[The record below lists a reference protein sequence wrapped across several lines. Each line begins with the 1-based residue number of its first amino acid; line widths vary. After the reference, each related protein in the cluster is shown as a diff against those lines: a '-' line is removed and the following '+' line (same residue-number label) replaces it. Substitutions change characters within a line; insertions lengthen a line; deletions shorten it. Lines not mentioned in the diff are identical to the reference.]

1 MSIKNES
8 RLRRAKK
15 TRMRIKSQDLPRLT
29 VFKSSQH
36 IYAQIIDSSG
46 AKVLA
51 ATSTLD
57 KSIKSKG
64 RSVQSAKE
72 VGEKIAD
79 LSIKNGIKKVIF
91 DRSGYRYHGRIKMI
105 AEAAREK
112 GLEIKQNGKGNDKH
126 DPTG

>member
-15 TRMRIKSQDLPRLT
+15 TRMRIKSQNLPRLT

-46 AKVLA
+46 SKVLA

-57 KSIKSKG
+57 KNIKSKG

-112 GLEIKQNGKGNDKH
+112 GLEI
-126 DPTG
+126 

>member
-36 IYAQIIDSSG
+36 IYAQIIDPSG
-46 AKVLA
+46 SKVLA

-79 LSIKNGIKKVIF
+79 LSINNGCLLYTS
-91 DRSGYRYHGRIKMI
+91 D
-105 AEAAREK
+105 AADE
-112 GLEIKQNGKGNDKH
+112 
-126 DPTG
+126 

>member
-15 TRMRIKSQDLPRLT
+15 TRMRIKSRNLPRLT

-46 AKVLA
+46 SKVLA

-112 GLEIKQNGKGNDKH
+112 GLEI
-126 DPTG
+126 

>member
-15 TRMRIKSQDLPRLT
+15 TRMRIKSQNLPRLT
-29 VFKSSQH
+29 VFKTSQH

-46 AKVLA
+46 SKVLA

-112 GLEIKQNGKGNDKH
+112 GLEI
-126 DPTG
+126 

>member
-51 ATSTLD
+51 ATSTLVAIHPASTTHSQLND
-57 KSIKSKG
+57 KQLAEAGVTPGYVRLSIG
-64 RSVQSAKE
+64 IE
-72 VGEKIAD
+72 HPDDIIAD
-79 LSIKNGIKKVIF
+79 IEQAL
-91 DRSGYRYHGRIKMI
+91 
-105 AEAAREK
+105 AA
-112 GLEIKQNGKGNDKH
+112 
-126 DPTG
+126 

>member
-1 MSIKNES
+1 MSIKNKS

-15 TRMRIKSQDLPRLT
+15 TRMRIKSQNLPRLT

-46 AKVLA
+46 SKVLA

-112 GLEIKQNGKGNDKH
+112 GLEI
-126 DPTG
+126 

>member
-15 TRMRIKSQDLPRLT
+15 TRMRIKSQNLPRLT

-46 AKVLA
+46 SKVLA

-79 LSIKNGIKKVIF
+79 LSMKNGIKKVIF

-112 GLEIKQNGKGNDKH
+112 GLEI
-126 DPTG
+126 

>member
-15 TRMRIKSQDLPRLT
+15 TRMRIKSQNLPRLT
-29 VFKSSQH
+29 VYKSSQH

-46 AKVLA
+46 SKVLA

-112 GLEIKQNGKGNDKH
+112 GLEI
-126 DPTG
+126 

>member
-36 IYAQIIDSSG
+36 IYAQIIDPSG
-46 AKVLA
+46 SKVLA
-51 ATSTLD
+51 ATSTLC
-57 KSIKSKG
+57 KTIKSKG

-72 VGEKIAD
+72 VGEMIAD
-79 LSIKNGIKKVIF
+79 LSIKNGIKKVVF

-112 GLEIKQNGKGNDKH
+112 GLEI
-126 DPTG
+126 

>member
-46 AKVLA
+46 SKVLA

-57 KSIKSKG
+57 KNIKSKG

-112 GLEIKQNGKGNDKH
+112 GLEI
-126 DPTG
+126 

>member
-1 MSIKNES
+1 
-8 RLRRAKK
+8 
-15 TRMRIKSQDLPRLT
+15 MRIKSQDLPRLT

-46 AKVLA
+46 AKVIA

-64 RSVQSAKE
+64 RSVQS
-72 VGEKIAD
+72 
-79 LSIKNGIKKVIF
+79 
-91 DRSGYRYHGRIKMI
+91 RYHGRIKMI

-112 GLEIKQNGKGNDKH
+112 GLEI
-126 DPTG
+126 

>member
-46 AKVLA
+46 SKILA

-79 LSIKNGIKKVIF
+79 LCIKNGIKKVIF

-112 GLEIKQNGKGNDKH
+112 GLEI
-126 DPTG
+126 

>member
-1 MSIKNES
+1 MSIKNKS

-15 TRMRIKSQDLPRLT
+15 TRMRIKSQNLPRLT

-46 AKVLA
+46 SKVLA

-91 DRSGYRYHGRIKMI
+91 DRSGYRYHGRIEMI

-112 GLEIKQNGKGNDKH
+112 GLEI
-126 DPTG
+126 

>member
-15 TRMRIKSQDLPRLT
+15 TRMKIKSQNLPRLT

-46 AKVLA
+46 SKVLA

-112 GLEIKQNGKGNDKH
+112 GLEI
-126 DPTG
+126 

>member
-15 TRMRIKSQDLPRLT
+15 TRMRIKSQNLPRLT

-46 AKVLA
+46 SKVLA

-79 LSIKNGIKKVIF
+79 LCVKNGIKKVIF

-112 GLEIKQNGKGNDKH
+112 GLEI
-126 DPTG
+126 

>member
-1 MSIKNES
+1 MSIKKES

-15 TRMRIKSQDLPRLT
+15 TRMRIKSQNLPRLT

-46 AKVLA
+46 SKVLA

-112 GLEIKQNGKGNDKH
+112 GLEI
-126 DPTG
+126 

>member
-1 MSIKNES
+1 MSNKNES

-46 AKVLA
+46 SKVIA

-72 VGEKIAD
+72 IGEKIAD

-112 GLEIKQNGKGNDKH
+112 GLEI
-126 DPTG
+126 

>member
-1 MSIKNES
+1 MSNKNES

-46 AKVLA
+46 SKVIA

-64 RSVQSAKE
+64 RSVQSANYI
-72 VGEKIAD
+72 GEKIAD

-112 GLEIKQNGKGNDKH
+112 GLEI
-126 DPTG
+126 

>member
-1 MSIKNES
+1 MSIKNEL

-15 TRMRIKSQDLPRLT
+15 TRMKIKSQNLPRLS

-46 AKVLA
+46 SKVLA

-112 GLEIKQNGKGNDKH
+112 GLEI
-126 DPTG
+126 

>member
-15 TRMRIKSQDLPRLT
+15 TRMRIKSQNLPRLT

-46 AKVLA
+46 SKVLA

-64 RSVQSAKE
+64 RSVQSAKK

-112 GLEIKQNGKGNDKH
+112 GLEI
-126 DPTG
+126 

>member
-15 TRMRIKSQDLPRLT
+15 TRMRIKSQGLPRLT

-36 IYAQIIDSSG
+36 IYAQIIDPSG
-46 AKVLA
+46 SKVLA

-79 LSIKNGIKKVIF
+79 LSINNGIKKVIF

-112 GLEIKQNGKGNDKH
+112 GLEI
-126 DPTG
+126 

>member
-1 MSIKNES
+1 MSIKKES

-36 IYAQIIDSSG
+36 IYAQIIDPSG
-46 AKVLA
+46 SKVLA

-64 RSVQSAKE
+64 RSVRSAKE

-112 GLEIKQNGKGNDKH
+112 GLEI
-126 DPTG
+126 

>member
-36 IYAQIIDSSG
+36 IYAQIIDPSG
-46 AKVLA
+46 SKVLA

-79 LSIKNGIKKVIF
+79 LSLKNGIKKVVF

-105 AEAAREK
+105 ADAAREK
-112 GLEIKQNGKGNDKH
+112 GLEI
-126 DPTG
+126 

>member
-15 TRMRIKSQDLPRLT
+15 TRMRIKSQNLPRLT

-46 AKVLA
+46 SKVLA

-91 DRSGYRYHGRIKMI
+91 DRSGYRYHGRIKMV

-112 GLEIKQNGKGNDKH
+112 GLEI
-126 DPTG
+126 

>member
-15 TRMRIKSQDLPRLT
+15 TRMRIKSQNLPRLT

-46 AKVLA
+46 SKVLA

-64 RSVQSAKE
+64 RSVQSARE

-112 GLEIKQNGKGNDKH
+112 GLEI
-126 DPTG
+126 

>member
-15 TRMRIKSQDLPRLT
+15 TRMRIKSQNLPRLT

-46 AKVLA
+46 SKVLA

-64 RSVQSAKE
+64 RSVQSAKD

-79 LSIKNGIKKVIF
+79 LSIKKGIKKVIF

-112 GLEIKQNGKGNDKH
+112 GLEI
-126 DPTG
+126 

>member
-51 ATSTLD
+51 PTSKLD

-64 RSVQSAKE
+64 RSVESAKE

-112 GLEIKQNGKGNDKH
+112 GLEI
-126 DPTG
+126 

>member
-1 MSIKNES
+1 MI
-8 RLRRAKK
+8 R
-15 TRMRIKSQDLPRLT
+15 
-29 VFKSSQH
+29 V
-36 IYAQIIDSSG
+36 
-46 AKVLA
+46 
-51 ATSTLD
+51 
-57 KSIKSKG
+57 IKSKG

-112 GLEIKQNGKGNDKH
+112 GLEI
-126 DPTG
+126 

>member
-1 MSIKNES
+1 MSTKNKS

-46 AKVLA
+46 SKVIA

-72 VGEKIAD
+72 IGEKIAD

-112 GLEIKQNGKGNDKH
+112 GLEI
-126 DPTG
+126 

>member
-64 RSVQSAKE
+64 RSVNLLRKL
-72 VGEKIAD
+72 EKRLLIC
-79 LSIKNGIKKVIF
+79 LSRMVLRKLFLIDQDIDITEG
-91 DRSGYRYHGRIKMI
+91 
-105 AEAAREK
+105 
-112 GLEIKQNGKGNDKH
+112 
-126 DPTG
+126 

>member
-15 TRMRIKSQDLPRLT
+15 TRMRIKSQNLPRLT

-46 AKVLA
+46 SKVLA

-79 LSIKNGIKKVIF
+79 LSLKNGIDKVIF

-112 GLEIKQNGKGNDKH
+112 GLEI
-126 DPTG
+126 

>member
-15 TRMRIKSQDLPRLT
+15 TRMRIKSQNLPRLT

-46 AKVLA
+46 SKVLA

-79 LSIKNGIKKVIF
+79 LSINNGIKKVIF

-112 GLEIKQNGKGNDKH
+112 GLEI
-126 DPTG
+126 

>member
-15 TRMRIKSQDLPRLT
+15 TRMRIKSQNLPRLT

-46 AKVLA
+46 SKVLA

-91 DRSGYRYHGRIKMI
+91 VRSGYRYHGRIKMI

-112 GLEIKQNGKGNDKH
+112 GLEI
-126 DPTG
+126 

>member
-15 TRMRIKSQDLPRLT
+15 TRMRIKSQNLPRLT

-46 AKVLA
+46 SKVLA

-72 VGEKIAD
+72 VGEKIDD

-112 GLEIKQNGKGNDKH
+112 GLEI
-126 DPTG
+126 

>member
-1 MSIKNES
+1 MYK
-8 RLRRAKK
+8 R
-15 TRMRIKSQDLPRLT
+15 Q
-29 VFKSSQH
+29 
-36 IYAQIIDSSG
+36 
-46 AKVLA
+46 
-51 ATSTLD
+51 LD
-57 KSIKSKG
+57 KIIKSKG

-112 GLEIKQNGKGNDKH
+112 GLEI
-126 DPTG
+126 

>member
-1 MSIKNES
+1 MSIKNKS

-36 IYAQIIDSSG
+36 IYAQMIDPSG
-46 AKVLA
+46 SKVIA

-72 VGEKIAD
+72 IGEKIAD

-112 GLEIKQNGKGNDKH
+112 GLEI
-126 DPTG
+126 

>member
-1 MSIKNES
+1 MNIKNES

-15 TRMRIKSQDLPRLT
+15 TRMRIKSQNLPRLT

-46 AKVLA
+46 SKVLA

-91 DRSGYRYHGRIKMI
+91 DRSGYRYHGRTKMI

-112 GLEIKQNGKGNDKH
+112 GLEI
-126 DPTG
+126 

>member
-15 TRMRIKSQDLPRLT
+15 TRMRIKSQNLPRLT

-46 AKVLA
+46 SKVLA

-64 RSVQSAKE
+64 RSMPSAKE

-79 LSIKNGIKKVIF
+79 LSLKNGINKVIF

-112 GLEIKQNGKGNDKH
+112 GLEI
-126 DPTG
+126 

>member
-36 IYAQIIDSSG
+36 IYAQIIDPSG
-46 AKVLA
+46 SKVLA
-51 ATSTLD
+51 ATSTHD

-79 LSIKNGIKKVIF
+79 LSINNGIKKVIF

-112 GLEIKQNGKGNDKH
+112 GLEI
-126 DPTG
+126 

>member
-1 MSIKNES
+1 MSIKNVS

-36 IYAQIIDSSG
+36 LYAQIIDSSG
-46 AKVLA
+46 SKVLV

-57 KSIKSKG
+57 KEIKSKG

-72 VGEKIAD
+72 IGQKIAD

-112 GLEIKQNGKGNDKH
+112 GLEI
-126 DPTG
+126 